1 MRWRIASINDLP
13 IKDASANITGSSVD
27 APITIHHSATWA
39 FRGDTQSGHAKIN
52 ARRTN
57 TTAEVSS
64 STKVNLAIRTSWIFR
79 RVGGRWRQTH
89 HHGSVDDPQLLSAYQ
104 QAVR

>member
-39 FRGDTQSGHAKIN
+39 FRGDKQSGHANIN
-52 ARRTN
+52 ARRMN
-57 TTAEVSS
+57 TTAEVSRRQEIVNSEPAAAVGAKSTMTDRSTIRS
-64 STKVNLAIRTSWIFR
+64 S
-79 RVGGRWRQTH
+79 
-89 HHGSVDDPQLLSAYQ
+89 
-104 QAVR
+104 